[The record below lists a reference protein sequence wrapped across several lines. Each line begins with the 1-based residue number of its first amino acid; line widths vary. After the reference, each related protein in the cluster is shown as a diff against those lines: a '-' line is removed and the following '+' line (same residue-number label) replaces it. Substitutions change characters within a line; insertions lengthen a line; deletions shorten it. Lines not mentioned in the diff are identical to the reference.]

1 MVLTGFEDSMNLSNT
16 PESWVAASDPRVL
29 ESHWPSGWKV
39 NIPRT
44 SASKT
49 AENGGSL
56 AVRLSKVVQLIVD
69 NAIRINSF
77 CCYHG
82 FCTKLRKC
90 T

>member
-16 PESWVAASDPRVL
+16 PESWVAASDPRVR
-29 ESHWPSGWKV
+29 ESLAQRME